1 MKKITLSLLAICGL
15 VTLVVLATCASWF
28 VDRGHVRAYDT
39 RPVTGTVYHIVN
51 RHSNKFLEVY
61 NGVRQD
67 DALVDQYH
75 ANGCTCQNWAFCLAN
90 SSMQPNAFYLYN
102 VGTSG
107 GETTY
112 VLHVPYASIA
122 PQMILEQYHQVRGDL
137 SEEWQV
143 IVAQDKGYVYLQN
156 VNSHLIAD
164 DYLFSSNDMSAVI
177 QWIFNGKG
185 TDNQQWQLRPVPG
198 ASPFTCP

>member
-1 MKKITLSLLAICGL
+1 
-15 VTLVVLATCASWF
+15 
-28 VDRGHVRAYDT
+28 
-39 RPVTGTVYHIVN
+39 
-51 RHSNKFLEVY
+51 
-61 NGVRQD
+61 
-67 DALVDQYH
+67 
-75 ANGCTCQNWAFCLAN
+75 
-90 SSMQPNAFYLYN
+90 
-102 VGTSG
+102 
-107 GETTY
+107 
-112 VLHVPYASIA
+112 
-122 PQMILEQYHQVRGDL
+122 MILEQYHQVRGDL

-198 ASPFTCP
+198 LLHSLVHNDSQVERASTAQFFEPPKERETEDYISGRFG